1 MREKFVI
8 ELSHSSLKFLEGLII
23 CFTHFKGF
31 SKLPFIFI
39 RFSSWNLEDHFFL
52 NFFLNDRFRFGFSYL
67 FGSCN
72 SHTNQYHHTH
82 SMGNSL
88 GNIPPAGTYA
98 GLCFIFMYW
107 NATSVSLMT
116 SVIRFLT
123 ETDVFSLFLIFC
135 QTYWESAHNILTAIS
150 VGQWQTGSI
159 SYKFW

>member
-1 MREKFVI
+1 MFYPFQRVFQASFYFYQVQLLKPRR
-8 ELSHSSLKFLEGLII
+8 SLF
-23 CFTHFKGF
+23 F
-31 SKLPFIFI
+31 FIF
-39 RFSSWNLEDHFFL
+39 SSTIGLDSASATFL
-52 NFFLNDRFRFGFSYL
+52 YHCCYL

-72 SHTNQYHHTH
+72 SHTDLYHYTS

-88 GNIPPAGTYA
+88 GNIPPADTSA

-107 NATSVSLMT
+107 NATSVSLMI

-123 ETDVFSLFLIFC
+123 ETDVLSLFLIFC

-150 VGQWQTGSI
+150 VGQYQTGSI